1 MNPTISIVIPVFNE
15 RDNLS
20 ELHGQIDLSFD
31 IFDPYHLAEIIF
43 VDDGSSDGSL
53 DVIRRLSE
61 LDGRVRFIQLRRNFG
76 KTAALAAGFEAA
88 RGEIVVTMDAD
99 LQDNPYD
106 LSALLAYL
114 DKSGADMVSGWR
126 NKRFANDPLSKTLPS
141 ALYNRVVRLLT
152 GVKLH
157 DFNCGYKVYR
167 REALDSIRLY
177 GDLHRF
183 IPVLVAWN
191 GFTVAELPVNHRP
204 RLHGQSKYGAGR
216 LLRGL
221 VDFMMVLFL
230 IRYLKN
236 PLRLFGLAGLVSLTI
251 GGIITSYLAALWL
264 GGTVGLIE
272 AEAIGT
278 RPLLSGGI
286 FALLFGAQLIAIGL
300 LGEMV
305 RYFGFQPEQ
314 EYSVKTSNIIDPDV
328 LFINERKKVTQ

>member
-1 MNPTISIVIPVFNE
+1 MSTTISIVIPVFNE
-15 RDNLS
+15 RDNLT

-31 IFDPYHLAEIIF
+31 IFDPYYLAEIIF

-53 DVIRRLSE
+53 DVIRHLADID
-61 LDGRVRFIQLRRNFG
+61 LRVRFLQLRRNFG

-88 RGEIVVTMDAD
+88 RGEIIVTMDAD

-106 LSALLAYL
+106 LPALLAYL
-114 DKSGADMVSGWR
+114 DESGADMVSGWR

-141 ALYNRVVRLLT
+141 TLYNRVVRLLT

-167 REALDSIRLY
+167 REALDGIRLY

-183 IPVLVAWN
+183 IPILIDWN

-204 RLHGQSKYGAGR
+204 RLYGRSKYGAGR

-236 PLRLFGLAGLVSLTI
+236 PLRLFGVAGLLALTI
-251 GGIITSYLAALWL
+251 GAVITTYLAALWV
-264 GGTVGLIE
+264 GGAAGLIE
-272 AEAIGT
+272 TGAIGT

-314 EYSVKTSNIIDPDV
+314 EYSVKASNIY
-328 LFINERKKVTQ
+328 EETQCTPTF